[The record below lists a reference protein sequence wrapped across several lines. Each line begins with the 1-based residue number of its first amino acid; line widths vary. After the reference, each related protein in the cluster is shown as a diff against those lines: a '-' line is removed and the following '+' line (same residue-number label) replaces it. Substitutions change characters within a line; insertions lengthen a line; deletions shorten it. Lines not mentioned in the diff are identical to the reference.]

1 MGFPGFDLNGKT
13 AVVIGGTSGIGRAIG
28 HGLAKAGANVVCSS
42 RRVDQV
48 AETAAEIRSIGR
60 RTIEC
65 VSDVS
70 NRDSLDDLLKSEEG
84 C

>member
-1 MGFPGFDLNGKT
+1 MGFPGFDLNGRT

-48 AETAAEIRSIGR
+48 AKTAVEIRSIGR

-70 NRDSLDDLLKSEEG
+70 NRNSLDNLLILA
-84 C
+84 